1 MRRAILLLTLVAA
14 MLLAF
19 SGVVLAQQDRTAQD
33 TKTLPE
39 RASNTAKEAIP
50 GSYVVTLKDDI
61 DERPKDV
68 ANDLASRH
76 SFSVKHNY
84 ENALKGFAAR
94 LSDRQLERLQAD
106 DRVESV
112 EEDAVMEAF
121 QASGR
126 TTPTG
131 YQRSGADQSPTSK
144 AAAQGTSLGIDVAVL
159 DTGID
164 LDHPDLATNVKD
176 GTDCIQPGT
185 PADDDNGH
193 GSHVAGTI
201 GAKPDTANGV
211 VGVASG
217 TPVHAVKVLDSSGSG
232 SLSSVLCGIDWVT
245 AKNTDTD
252 QANNIEVVNM
262 SLGGGG
268 SDSTVDS
275 NCLTP
280 ASAKDSYHEAICRS
294 VKSGA
299 TYVVAAGNGS
309 TNFSATRPAT
319 YKEVLTV
326 TNEADYDGVPGSKY
340 ASSKCTSDGD
350 NTARD
355 TSNYTTTETGTA
367 ATEDRGHLISAPGT
381 CIKSTHKNGG
391 YALMTGTSMASP
403 HVAGA
408 AALLGY
414 KNPGITPEQV
424 KQQLMSQAKTKT
436 GSKLGRY
443 YTSPYYGYNNDPNY
457 PMKSRYYGYLL
468 WAGAL

>member
-1 MRRAILLLTLVAA
+1 MGALV
-14 MLLAF
+14 LACG
-19 SGVVLAQQDRTAQD
+19 GVVLAQQNAQS
-33 TKTLPE
+33 TKTIPE
-39 RASNTAKEAIP
+39 RASKTAKEAIP
-50 GSYVVTLKDDI
+50 GRYIVVLNDK
-61 DERPKDV
+61 EKPKDV
-68 ANDLASRH
+68 SQEHAQKHGAK
-76 SFSVKHNY
+76 VKQVF
-84 ENALKGFAAR
+84 ENALNGYAA
-94 LSDRQLERLQAD
+94 EIPAD
-106 DRVESV
+106 KLDKVKADKRVAHV
-112 EEDAVMEAF
+112 EEDTIMEAF
-121 QASGR
+121 QSSSR
-126 TTPTG
+126 QTPTG
-131 YQRSGADQSPTSK
+131 YERSGANQSPTSK

-164 LDHPDLATNVKD
+164 LDHPDLLTNVKD

-201 GAKPDTANGV
+201 GAKPNTTNGV
-211 VGVASG
+211 VGIATG
-217 TPVHAVKVLDSSGSG
+217 TPVHAVKVLNSSGSG

-245 AKNTDTD
+245 GKNTDKNSDGTD
-252 QANNIEVVNM
+252 NKTNDIEVVNM
-262 SLGGGG
+262 SLGGSG

-326 TNEADYDGVPGSKY
+326 ANEADYDGVPGSKY
-340 ASSKCTSDGD
+340 TSSKCTSDSD

-355 TSNYTTTETGTA
+355 TSNYTTTGTGTA

-381 CIKSTHKNGG
+381 CIKSTHKDGG

-408 AALLGY
+408 AALIVY
-414 KNPGITPEQV
+414 KNPGIAPEQV
-424 KQQLMSQAKTKT
+424 KQQLMSEAKTKT

-443 YTSPYYGYNNDPNY
+443 YTNPYYGFNNDPNY
-457 PMKSRYYGYLL
+457 PNKTNYYGYLL

>member
-1 MRRAILLLTLVAA
+1 MRRAVLLVTLVAA
-14 MLLAF
+14 MMLAF
-19 SGVVLAQQDRTAQD
+19 GGVVLAQQDKSNAQG

-39 RASNTAKEAIP
+39 CASKTAKEAIP
-50 GSYVVTLKDDI
+50 GNYIVVLKDK
-61 DERPKDV
+61 EKPKDV
-68 ANDLASRH
+68 SQEHAQ
-76 SFSVKHNY
+76 KHGAKVEQVF
-84 ENALKGFAAR
+84 ENALDGYAA
-94 LSDRQLERLQAD
+94 EIPAD
-106 DRVESV
+106 KLDKVKADKRVAHV

-121 QASGR
+121 QTSSR
-126 TTPTG
+126 QTPTG
-131 YQRSGADQSPTSK
+131 YERSGANQSPTSK
-144 AAAQGTSLGIDVAVL
+144 AAAQGTSLGVDVAVL

-164 LDHPDLATNVKD
+164 LDHPDLLANAKD
-176 GTDCIQPGT
+176 GKDCIQPGT

-201 GAKPDTANGV
+201 GAKPDTTNGV
-211 VGVASG
+211 VGVATG
-217 TPVHAVKVLDSSGSG
+217 TPVHAVKVLDGSGSG

-245 AKNTDTD
+245 GKNSDGT
-252 QANNIEVVNM
+252 ANKTNDIEVVNM

-309 TNFSATRPAT
+309 TDFGATRPAT

-326 TNEADYDGVPGSKY
+326 SNEADYDGVPGSKY
-340 ASSKCTSDGD
+340 TSSKCTSDGD

-355 TSNYTTTETGTA
+355 TSNYTTGTGTA
-367 ATEDRGHLISAPGT
+367 ETEDRGHLISAPGT

-408 AALLGY
+408 AALVVY
-414 KNPGITPEQV
+414 KNRGITPEQV

-436 GSKLGRY
+436 GSKPGKY
-443 YTSPYYGYNNDPNY
+443 YTSPYYGFNNDPNY
-457 PMKSRYYGYLL
+457 PQKSRYYGYLL
-468 WAGAL
+468 WAGGI

>member
-1 MRRAILLLTLVAA
+1 M
-14 MLLAF
+14 MLAF
-19 SGVVLAQQDRTAQD
+19 SGVVLAQQDRAAQD

-39 RASNTAKEAIP
+39 RASKTAEEAIP

-61 DERPKDV
+61 DQRPKDV
-68 ANDLASRH
+68 ANDLARRH
-76 SFSVKHNY
+76 GFSVKHNY
-84 ENALKGFAAR
+84 ENALKGFSAR
-94 LSDRQLERLQAD
+94 LSDQQVDRLKAD
-106 DRVESV
+106 SQVANV
-112 EEDAVMEAF
+112 EEDTVMEAF
-121 QASGR
+121 QASSR
-126 TTPTG
+126 QTPSG
-131 YQRSGADQSPTSK
+131 YERSGANQSPTSK
-144 AAAQGTSLGIDVAVL
+144 AAAQGTSLGVDVAVL
-159 DTGID
+159 DSGID
-164 LDHPDLATNVKD
+164 LDHPDLAANVKD

-185 PADDDNGH
+185 SADDDNGH

-201 GAKPDTANGV
+201 GAKPDTTNGV
-211 VGVASG
+211 VGIATG

-232 SLSSVLCGIDWVT
+232 SLSTVLCGIDYVT
-245 AKNTDTD
+245 GKNTDKNSDGT
-252 QANNIEVVNM
+252 ANKANDIEVVNM

-340 ASSKCTSDGD
+340 TSSKCTSDGD

-355 TSNYTTTETGTA
+355 TSNYSTTGTGTA

-381 CIKSTHKNGG
+381 CIKSTHKDGG

-408 AALLGY
+408 AALLVY

-436 GSKLGRY
+436 GSKAGSY
-443 YTSPYYGYNNDPNY
+443 YTSPYYGFNNDPNY
-457 PMKSRYYGYLL
+457 PMKNTNRYYGYLL
-468 WAGAL
+468 WTGAL